1 MYLDAYLYLNNNEI
15 WLQGTQSDLYHV
27 QIINVQVTATCVH
40 RMSRHFLPPRK
51 HLTRGSSVQQNM
63 TNLMISPPKKSELP
77 LLMKPSI
84 ESQFWGWAKSFSFCG
99 LISCILVVAGINVPC
114 PSYGDQHHTSTS
126 PGHGAK
132 EKTVTVKEFLRS
144 ALLLPRTVVSPQ

>member
-51 HLTRGSSVQQNM
+51 HLTRGSSIQAKHDKSDDKPAKEIRASSFNEAINWVPVLGVGKKLLILWLNIM
-63 TNLMISPPKKSELP
+63 YSGGGWYKCALLCWPPS
-77 LLMKPSI
+77 
-84 ESQFWGWAKSFSFCG
+84 
-99 LISCILVVAGINVPC
+99 
-114 PSYGDQHHTSTS
+114 HHQ
-126 PGHGAK
+126 PGSRGQGK
-132 EKTVTVKEFLRS
+132 EKTVTVKRFLRS
-144 ALLLPRTVVSPQ
+144 VLLLPRTVVSP

>member
-63 TNLMISPPKKSELP
+63 TNLMISWPKKSELP

-99 LISCILVVAGINVPC
+99 LISCILVVAGINVPSLLTII
-114 PSYGDQHHTSTS
+114 PPARVKGQGT
-126 PGHGAK
+126 K
-132 EKTVTVKEFLRS
+132 EKTVTVKEFLLCFYPGQWS
-144 ALLLPRTVVSPQ
+144 LVSP